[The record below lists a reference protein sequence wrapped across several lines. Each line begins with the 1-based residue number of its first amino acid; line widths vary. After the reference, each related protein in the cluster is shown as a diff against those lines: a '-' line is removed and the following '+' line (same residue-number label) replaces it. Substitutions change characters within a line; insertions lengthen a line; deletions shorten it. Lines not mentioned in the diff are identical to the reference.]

1 MLCREGLGA
10 CQEKWS
16 KSTPLPGKFLPE
28 SGLETARE
36 GEKLGSE
43 PWRSERRTEEAWSRS
58 LTHWEWVEEDIP

>member
-1 MLCREGLGA
+1 M
-10 CQEKWS
+10 
-16 KSTPLPGKFLPE
+16 PGKVVKIYSPAGKVF
-28 SGLETARE
+28 ARIGSRNAQE